1 MNANITIIKKSI
13 DLINAFEVKTSY
25 DAKRKVKAV
34 ELVTNNYNKARTN
47 EPIDCGLYGKVKELT
62 SHDSKSTITRVQAQ
76 SRNDA
81 YIIVDGKRKPLEV
94 KTNGGRVASL
104 YRLNA
109 KARVNR
115 YIFYTLDFTVKAG
128 KPRKDGTCK
137 PAEHRYFSGVMTIAK
152 FIEILDETKAT
163 KVIGHND
170 SDKELAIQSDSK
182 KLYKALLASNAIEYN
197 PNWEYFSEDFIQSQ
211 RKALKRALHFLA
223 L

>member
-1 MNANITIIKKSI
+1 MNANITMIKKSI

-25 DAKRKVKAV
+25 DAKRKAKAV
-34 ELVTNNYNKARTN
+34 ELVTLNYNRVSSGQAL
-47 EPIDCGLYGKVKELT
+47 DSGLYGKVKELL

-104 YRLNA
+104 YKLNA
-109 KARVNR
+109 KARANR

-128 KPRKDGTCK
+128 KPKKDGSRK
-137 PAEHRYFSGVMTIAK
+137 PEEHRYFSGVMTIAK

-170 SDKELAIQSDSK
+170 SDKELAIQSHSK
-182 KLYKALLASNAIEYN
+182 KLYKALLASEAIEYN
-197 PNWEYFSEDFIQSQ
+197 PNWEYFSEDFI
-211 RKALKRALHFLA
+211 
-223 L
+223 

>member
-1 MNANITIIKKSI
+1 MNTNITMIKKSI

-25 DAKRKVKAV
+25 DAKRKAKAV
-34 ELVTNNYNKARTN
+34 ELVTLNYNRVSSGQAL
-47 EPIDCGLYGKVKELT
+47 DSGLYGKVKELL

-104 YRLNA
+104 YKLNA
-109 KARVNR
+109 KARANR

-128 KPRKDGTCK
+128 KPKKDGSRK
-137 PAEHRYFSGVMTIAK
+137 PEEHRYFSGVMTVAK
-152 FIEILDETKAT
+152 FIEILEATKAT
-163 KVIGHND
+163 KVIGHNN

-182 KLYKALLASNAIEYN
+182 KLYKALLASEAIEYN
-197 PNWEYFSEDFIQSQ
+197 PNWEYFSEDFI
-211 RKALKRALHFLA
+211 
-223 L
+223 

>member
-1 MNANITIIKKSI
+1 MNANITMIKKSI
-13 DLINAFEVKTSY
+13 DLINAFEVNTSY
-25 DAKRKVKAV
+25 DAKRKTKAV
-34 ELVTNNYNKARTN
+34 DLVTLNYNRVSSGQAL
-47 EPIDCGLYGKVKELT
+47 DSGLYGKVKELL

-104 YRLNA
+104 YKLNA
-109 KARVNR
+109 KARANR

-128 KPRKDGTCK
+128 KPKKDGSRK
-137 PAEHRYFSGVMTIAK
+137 PEEHRYFSGVMTVAK
-152 FIEILDETKAT
+152 FIEILEATKAT

-182 KLYKALLASNAIEYN
+182 KLYKALLASEAIEYN
-197 PNWEYFSEDFIQSQ
+197 PNWEYFSEDFI
-211 RKALKRALHFLA
+211 
-223 L
+223 

>member
-1 MNANITIIKKSI
+1 MNTNITMIKKSI
-13 DLINAFEVKTSY
+13 DLINAFEVNTSY
-25 DAKRKVKAV
+25 DAKRKAKAV
-34 ELVTNNYNKARTN
+34 DLVTLNYNRVSSGQAL
-47 EPIDCGLYGKVKELT
+47 DSGLYGKVKELL

-104 YRLNA
+104 YKLNA

-128 KPRKDGTCK
+128 KPKKDGSRK
-137 PAEHRYFSGVMTIAK
+137 PEEHRYFSGVMTVAK
-152 FIEILDETKAT
+152 FIEILEATKAT

-182 KLYKALLASNAIEYN
+182 KLYKALLASEAIEYN
-197 PNWEYFSEDFIQSQ
+197 PNWEYFSEDFI
-211 RKALKRALHFLA
+211 
-223 L
+223 

>member
-1 MNANITIIKKSI
+1 MNAKTTSRMFERTIK
-13 DLINAFEVKTSY
+13 LIQNFEVKSSY
-25 DAKRKVKAV
+25 DAKRKAKALDIV
-34 ELVTNNYNKARTN
+34 QVNLDKAKN
-47 EPIDCGLYGKVKELT
+47 GLPIDCGMYGKVKELT

-104 YRLNA
+104 YKLNA

-128 KPRKDGTCK
+128 KPKKDGTCK
-137 PAEHRYFSGVMTIAK
+137 PAEHRYFSGVMTVAK
-152 FIEILDETKAT
+152 FIEILEATKAT
-163 KVIGHND
+163 KVIGHNN

-182 KLYKALLASNAIEYN
+182 KLYKALLASEAIEYN
-197 PNWEYFSEDFIQSQ
+197 PNWEYFSEDFI
-211 RKALKRALHFLA
+211 
-223 L
+223 

>member
-1 MNANITIIKKSI
+1 MNAKTTTKMFERTIK
-13 DLINAFEVKTSY
+13 LIQNFEVNSSY
-25 DAKRKVKAV
+25 DAKRKAKALDIV
-34 ELVTNNYNKARTN
+34 QVNLDKAKN
-47 EPIDCGLYGKVKELT
+47 GLPIDSGMYGKVKELT

-104 YRLNA
+104 YKLNV
-109 KARVNR
+109 KARANR

-128 KPRKDGTCK
+128 KPKKDGTCK
-137 PAEHRYFSGVMTIAK
+137 PAEHRYFSGVMTVAK
-152 FIEILDETKAT
+152 FIEILEATKAT

-182 KLYKALLASNAIEYN
+182 KLYKALLASEAIEYN
-197 PNWEYFSEDFIQSQ
+197 PNWEYFSEDFI
-211 RKALKRALHFLA
+211 
-223 L
+223 

>member
-1 MNANITIIKKSI
+1 MTKMFERTIQ
-13 DLINAFEVKTSY
+13 LIQNFEVKSSY
-25 DAKRKVKAV
+25 DAKRKAKALDIV
-34 ELVTNNYNKARTN
+34 QINLDKAKN
-47 EPIDCGLYGKVKELT
+47 GLPIDCGMYGKVKELT

-104 YRLNA
+104 YKLNA
-109 KARVNR
+109 KARANR
-115 YIFYTLDFTVKAG
+115 YVFYTLDFTVKAG

-152 FIEILDETKAT
+152 FIEILNETKAT

-182 KLYKALLASNAIEYN
+182 KLYKALLASDAIEYN
-197 PNWEYFSEDFIQSQ
+197 PNWEYFSEDFI
-211 RKALKRALHFLA
+211 
-223 L
+223 

>member
-1 MNANITIIKKSI
+1 MNAKTMTKMFERTIQ
-13 DLINAFEVKTSY
+13 LIQNFEVKSSY
-25 DAKRKVKAV
+25 DAKRKAKALDIV
-34 ELVTNNYNKARTN
+34 QINLDKAKN
-47 EPIDCGLYGKVKELT
+47 GLPIDCGMYGKVKELT

-104 YRLNA
+104 YKLNA
-109 KARVNR
+109 KARANR
-115 YIFYTLDFTVKAG
+115 YVFYTLDFTVKAG

-152 FIEILDETKAT
+152 FIEILNETKAT

-182 KLYKALLASNAIEYN
+182 KLYKALLASDAIEYN
-197 PNWEYFSEDFIQSQ
+197 PNWEYFSEDFI
-211 RKALKRALHFLA
+211 
-223 L
+223 

>member
-1 MNANITIIKKSI
+1 MRKGKKMNAKTTSKMFERTIK
-13 DLINAFEVKTSY
+13 LIQNFEVKSSY
-25 DAKRKVKAV
+25 DAKRKAKALDIAQV
-34 ELVTNNYNKARTN
+34 NLDKAKN
-47 EPIDCGLYGKVKELT
+47 GLPIDCGMYGKVKELT

-104 YRLNA
+104 YKLNA
-109 KARVNR
+109 KARANR

-128 KPRKDGTCK
+128 KPKKDGTCK

-152 FIEILDETKAT
+152 FIEILEATKAT
-163 KVIGHND
+163 KVIGHNN

-182 KLYKALLASNAIEYN
+182 KLYKALLASEAIEYN
-197 PNWEYFSEDFIQSQ
+197 PNWEYFSEDFI
-211 RKALKRALHFLA
+211 
-223 L
+223 

>member
-1 MNANITIIKKSI
+1 MNAKTTNRMFERTIA
-13 DLINAFEVKTSY
+13 LIQHFEVKSSY
-25 DAKRKVKAV
+25 DAKRKAKALNIV
-34 ELVTNNYNKARTN
+34 QINLDKAKN
-47 EPIDCGLYGKVKELT
+47 GLPIDSGMYGKVKELT
-62 SHDSKSTITRVQAQ
+62 SHDSKSTIIRVQAQ

-81 YIIVDGKRKPLEV
+81 YIIIDGKRKPLEV

-104 YRLNA
+104 YKLNT

-182 KLYKALLASNAIEYN
+182 KLYKALLASDAIEYN
-197 PNWEYFSEDFIQSQ
+197 PNWEYFSEDFI
-211 RKALKRALHFLA
+211 
-223 L
+223 

>member
-1 MNANITIIKKSI
+1 MRKGKTMNAKTMTKMFDRTIK
-13 DLINAFEVKTSY
+13 LIQSFEVKTSY
-25 DAKRKVKAV
+25 DAKRKAKALDIV
-34 ELVTNNYNKARTN
+34 QVNLDKAKN
-47 EPIDCGLYGKVKELT
+47 GLPIDSGMYGKVKELT

-76 SRNDA
+76 NRNDA

-94 KTNGGRVASL
+94 KTNGGRIASL
-104 YRLNA
+104 YKLNT
-109 KARVNR
+109 KARANR

-152 FIEILDETKAT
+152 FIKILDETKAT

-182 KLYKALLASNAIEYN
+182 KLYKALLASDAIEYN
-197 PNWEYFSEDFIQSQ
+197 PNWEYFSEDFI
-211 RKALKRALHFLA
+211 
-223 L
+223 